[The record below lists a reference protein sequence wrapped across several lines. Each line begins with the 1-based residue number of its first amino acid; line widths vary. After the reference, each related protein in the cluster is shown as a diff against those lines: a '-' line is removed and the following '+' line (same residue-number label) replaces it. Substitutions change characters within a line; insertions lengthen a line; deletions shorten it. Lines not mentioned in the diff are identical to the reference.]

1 MFRIFTIT
9 SIDCIL
15 ARSSRTLPNLVLNAL
30 RTAGERSNHSV
41 LLLCR
46 RPLTASPVTMASTTG
61 PDATTPSPSPVTAPT
76 PPAKRSAAESPA
88 PNSLKRK
95 RGETKYYAVKAGFR
109 PGIYANWNDCL
120 KQISGYKNA
129 VCSWFHT
136 LIRGAWTDDET
147 VRSFTSA
154 EEARSFL
161 TGEKSFSTTAN
172 SQEPTRFYGVQH
184 GHVPGVYTNWA
195 EAQAQIK
202 NFSRPR
208 YKKFSTRKEAEEFV
222 RLGQKQSATPRPAP
236 GMTHEPPRDEEGAE
250 LPADQAPLPS
260 GAEDGFDPN
269 VRLDPISGK
278 IVYKKPEQKAATKL
292 QPTATPG
299 MLRIYTDGSSL
310 KNGSKAAQAGVG
322 VYFGPGDQ
330 RYERD
335 YVTLVFCVQHL

>member
-136 LIRGAWTDDET
+136 LIRGAWTDEIG
-147 VRSFTSA
+147 RA
-154 EEARSFL
+154 
-161 TGEKSFSTTAN
+161 
-172 SQEPTRFYGVQH
+172 
-184 GHVPGVYTNWA
+184 HV
-195 EAQAQIK
+195 
-202 NFSRPR
+202 
-208 YKKFSTRKEAEEFV
+208 
-222 RLGQKQSATPRPAP
+222 
-236 GMTHEPPRDEEGAE
+236 
-250 LPADQAPLPS
+250 
-260 GAEDGFDPN
+260 
-269 VRLDPISGK
+269 
-278 IVYKKPEQKAATKL
+278 
-292 QPTATPG
+292 
-299 MLRIYTDGSSL
+299 
-310 KNGSKAAQAGVG
+310 
-322 VYFGPGDQ
+322 
-330 RYERD
+330 
-335 YVTLVFCVQHL
+335 